1 MGLDSSIEAF
11 MLERSC
17 AYVPDELAKDIFSA
31 YSIQSFIVAGGVFC
45 DLYPVRDV
53 DLFETK
59 TGDFSSFRRLPHIEN
74 NLVKDEGGK
83 AFTVKI
89 KYDRNAEYNFCR
101 VCYCSLEGLINSFD
115 FAHCQAGVKLQ
126 LFNGRVL
133 REVYYTDDF
142 SKSTLT
148 KSTWYTGSEYPLSS
162 LVRLCKFY
170 SYGLFK
176 DRNDFKINFMLVVND
191 FLDRG
196 FVDEED
202 FSEQMDGFYDNDFGV
217 NSVMERLKDR
227 MFNLCLKR
235 NMFDKRG

>member
-17 AYVPDELAKDIFSA
+17 EYVPDVLAKDIFST
-31 YSIQSFIVAGGVFC
+31 YNIQSFIVAGGVFC

-59 TGDFSSFRRLPHIEN
+59 TGDFSLYRKLPHVEN
-74 NLVKDEGGK
+74 ILVKDEGGK

-89 KYDRNAEYNFCR
+89 KSDRAAEYDFCN
-101 VCYCSLEGLINSFD
+101 VCYCSLEGLVNSFD

-126 LFNGRVL
+126 LFNDRVL
-133 REVYYTDDF
+133 REAYYTDDF
-142 SKSTLT
+142 SISMMSE
-148 KSTWYTGSEYPLSS
+148 STWYTGSEYPFSS
-162 LVRLCKFY
+162 FVRLCKFY

-176 DRNDFKINFMLVVND
+176 DINDLKINFMRILVD

-196 FVDEED
+196 FADDED
-202 FSEQMDGFYDNDFGV
+202 FTEQTGGFYDNDCGD
-217 NSVMERLKDR
+217 NDVMERLKDR
-227 MFNLCLKR
+227 MFNLCIKR
-235 NMFDKRG
+235 NMFDRRG